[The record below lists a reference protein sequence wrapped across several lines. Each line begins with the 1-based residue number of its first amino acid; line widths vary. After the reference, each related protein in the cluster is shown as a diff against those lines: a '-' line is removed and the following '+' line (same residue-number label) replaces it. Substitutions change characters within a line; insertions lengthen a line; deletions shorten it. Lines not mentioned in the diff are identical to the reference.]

1 MGIFG
6 TSQSEEQQLRD
17 ASNVQETSDQASSA
31 NLSAYAT
38 AEEDLNETDEE
49 DVSNQTGR
57 VINGTADAPDSSDTD
72 TGSYMKDV
80 YGDEKPSE
88 KSYPDPEY
96 NISNERSEGKQ
107 LAKDGQ
113 NEKESLEGTPEN

>member
-17 ASNVQETSDQASSA
+17 ASNVQETTHDQASSA

-49 DVSNQTGR
+49 DVSGQAEQAVNGR
-57 VINGTADAPDSSDTD
+57 ADGPDSFRHR
-72 TGSYMKDV
+72 YRIL
-80 YGDEKPSE
+80 Y
-88 KSYPDPEY
+88 
-96 NISNERSEGKQ
+96 ERCIWG
-107 LAKDGQ
+107 
-113 NEKESLEGTPEN
+113 